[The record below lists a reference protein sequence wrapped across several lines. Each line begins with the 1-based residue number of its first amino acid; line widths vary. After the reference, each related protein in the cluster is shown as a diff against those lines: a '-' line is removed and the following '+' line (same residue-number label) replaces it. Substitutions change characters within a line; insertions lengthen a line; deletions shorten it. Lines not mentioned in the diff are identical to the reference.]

1 MALCQ
6 RNHICFGVL
15 PHRSGCNDS
24 SKHLEQEMSK
34 CEFSPIPDIPAEKPE
49 IPHVELNSTTYLR
62 VGLGNVTR
70 VRESTMRDL
79 IGLRLWSYLPSDDDL
94 MTDPEAVAKH
104 EELEQL
110 VDDKMVARSVRRLG
124 TAMQKAAGENQKL
137 DGVCGP
143 LERNEQAEVE
153 ASKTLDF
160 LTEKEWLDADLED
173 AEKLTTHHCE
183 VLIKRGLQKHA
194 SADCLTCAH
203 HPKQLWSCGF
213 IS

>member
-34 CEFSPIPDIPAEKPE
+34 CVFSPTPDIPAAKPE
-49 IPHVELNSTTYLR
+49 IPHVELNPTTYLR

-70 VRESTMRDL
+70 VRGSTMRDL

-104 EELEQL
+104 EELERL

-124 TAMQKAAGENQKL
+124 AAMQKAAG
-137 DGVCGP
+137 
-143 LERNEQAEVE
+143 
-153 ASKTLDF
+153 
-160 LTEKEWLDADLED
+160 
-173 AEKLTTHHCE
+173 
-183 VLIKRGLQKHA
+183 
-194 SADCLTCAH
+194 
-203 HPKQLWSCGF
+203 
-213 IS
+213 